1 METAE
6 TTETPIFKVIAKNS
20 VFKKDKMFGFI
31 ESYSANVTCG
41 VLGHMQIL
49 NKEVKAD
56 NTIRLI
62 AQTFSKK
69 DVDRQQP

>member
-1 METAE
+1 
-6 TTETPIFKVIAKNS
+6 
-20 VFKKDKMFGFI
+20 MFGFI